1 MVERHV
7 RIPKKQEKENHM
19 ELIFTVGIKEINGIA
34 QVVFRIFRDDQEI
47 FVAQQGIESN
57 DSEQFYIVTFQA
69 IDTNVKAGSHTYR
82 VTVGNITNSP
92 TTAVVGPIS
101 FSALAIAHDH
111 ECYELIY
118 NEYKWKASLQYL
130 GGRISFPVLF

>member
-69 IDTNVKAGSHTYR
+69 IDTHVKAGSHTYR
-82 VTVGNITNSP
+82 VT
-92 TTAVVGPIS
+92 VGPIS

-130 GGRISFPVLF
+130 GGGISFPVLF

>member
-1 MVERHV
+1 MVELHV

-19 ELIFTVGIKEINGIA
+19 ELIFTVGIKEITGIA

-82 VTVGNITNSP
+82 VTAENITQN
-92 TTAVVGPIS
+92 TTAEVVGPIS
-101 FSALAIAHDH
+101 FSALAIAREHD
-111 ECYELIY
+111 CDD
-118 NEYKWKASLQYL
+118 
-130 GGRISFPVLF
+130 